1 MGRFRH
7 FLTCFFNEFFPSGD
21 QFLKL
26 LDLQKKTVLV
36 IDNALSHPDEDAWS
50 SGDIIVIF
58 LLPNVT
64 QLCLPMDQSVHET

>member
-1 MGRFRH
+1 VGGFRN
-7 FLTCFFNEFFPSGD
+7 FLSWFFNEFFPSGD

-26 LDLQKKTVLV
+26 LNLQKGAVLV

-50 SGDIIVIF
+50 SGEIVIF

-64 QLCLPMDQSVHET
+64 